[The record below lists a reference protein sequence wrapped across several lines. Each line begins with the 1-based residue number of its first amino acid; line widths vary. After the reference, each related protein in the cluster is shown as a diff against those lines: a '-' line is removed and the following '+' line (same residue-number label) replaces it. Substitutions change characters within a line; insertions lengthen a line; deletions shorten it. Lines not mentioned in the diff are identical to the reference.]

1 MHVQSC
7 CFANLNLL
15 FFAVLVAVLVAEAP
29 KLGLNKTAAG
39 RINLGWRVCC
49 KKVAN
54 LGLNSGYA
62 FKLLSQIRWS
72 QR

>member
-1 MHVQSC
+1 MQSC

-15 FFAVLVAVLVAEAP
+15 FFAVLVAEAP